1 MNINIVAKGF
11 KLTPGTHEGVES
23 ELSELNKILG
33 EDNSYRVLVKKHN
46 YGEYECMISTYAH
59 GHSFNIKAT
68 RKSIRSSIEAAANAL
83 KDALIENKSK
93 IISKKLG
100 SNSGVNNQD
109 EEATVSHETVTKNKE
124 VHLTPISD
132 DEAIEQLNSNDFDM
146 YMYLDEATLEIKGVY
161 HRDNGYG
168 VITFKTT

>member
-23 ELSELNKILG
+23 ELSELNKLIG
-33 EDNSYRVLVKKHN
+33 EDNSYRVLIKKHN
-46 YGEYECMISTYAH
+46 YGEYECLISTYAH

-83 KDALIENKSK
+83 KDAILESKSK
-93 IISKKLG
+93 VISKKLN
-100 SNSGVNNQD
+100 SNSGMPSQ
-109 EEATVSHETVTKNKE
+109 EASVEDKHEVITKNKE

-132 DEAIEQLNSNDFDM
+132 AEAIEQLNSHDFDM
-146 YMYLDEATLEIKGVY
+146 YMYLDEATLETKGVY
-161 HRDNGYG
+161 HRDDGYG
-168 VITFKTT
+168 VITFKAT